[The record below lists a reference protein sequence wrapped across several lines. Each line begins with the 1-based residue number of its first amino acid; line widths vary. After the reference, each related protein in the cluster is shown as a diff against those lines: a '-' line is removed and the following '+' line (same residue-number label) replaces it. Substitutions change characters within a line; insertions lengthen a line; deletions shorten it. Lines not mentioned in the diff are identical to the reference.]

1 MKLNREEREL
11 LESIDNDEWKSIPDL
26 DEELER
32 SRAIVRATGTKDERM
47 NIRMSRRD
55 MMALKARALGQGIP
69 YQTLVSNILRQW
81 LRRASAAESA
91 SIRLA
96 ELFSEDE
103 LRGLSSLVEKRLK
116 RPRKQGILAVR
127 DSSGAFR
134 PQPTPRDPLLEKL
147 TPGDPRAVAEVTL
160 TQGDVDDLFG
170 RLFGIQGRPELT
182 DDESRMLRVALDRL
196 HPLVTRIRQ

>member
-11 LESIDNDEWKSIPDL
+11 LDSIESGEWKSIPDL

-32 SRAIVRATGTKDERM
+32 SRAIARATGTKDERM

-55 MMALKARALGQGIP
+55 MLALKARALEQGIP
-69 YQTLVSNILRQW
+69 YQTLVSSILRQW

-96 ELFSEDE
+96 ELFSGDE

-116 RPRKQGILAVR
+116 RPRMQGILAVR

-134 PQPTPRDPLLEKL
+134 PQPTPRDPLIEKL
-147 TPGDPRAVAEVTL
+147 SRGGPSALAEVTL